1 MPRQFEI
8 AGYVCCRL
16 NCSILLE
23 AYLAVRRMSYVGTY
37 SACLR
42 SLKFPFLPSK
52 SATSTSSRLIERKCK
67 GSRVKVHCWA
77 YFALC

>member
-1 MPRQFEI
+1 MREQMPRQFEI

-42 SLKFPFLPSK
+42 SLKFPFLHFGVVDQS
-52 SATSTSSRLIERKCK
+52 
-67 GSRVKVHCWA
+67 
-77 YFALC
+77 